1 MTIPAFGLGTFRL
14 KDDVVIASVKTALE
28 LGYRAVD
35 TAQIYDNEAAV
46 GQAIAESGVPRN
58 ELYITTKIWIENL
71 SKDKLIPSL
80 KESLK
85 KLRTDYVDLTL
96 IHWPSPG
103 DAVSVEEFMQALLEA
118 KKQGLT
124 REIGISNF
132 TIPLMEKAIAAVGA
146 DNIATNQIELSPYLQ
161 NRKVVDWAK
170 AHGIHITSYMTLAYG
185 KALKDEV
192 IARIAAKH
200 NATPAQVILAW
211 AMGEGY
217 SVIPSSTRRENLASN
232 LLAQD
237 LHLDAEDK
245 NAIAALDCNDRLVSP
260 EGLAP
265 AWDFVPLPLFH
276 SSCGSCSYI
285 FAQKV
290 DKCPNTC
297 ADGAIAVVNGAERH
311 FYRQTFIG
319 QQFHQFSP
327 RDLFI
332 NHII

>member
-35 TAQIYDNEAAV
+35 TAQIYENEAAV

-118 KKQGLT
+118 KEQGLT

-132 TIPLMEKAIAAVGA
+132 TIPLMEKAIATVGA

-161 NRKVVDWAK
+161 SRKVVDWAK

-211 AMGEGY
+211 AMDEGY
-217 SVIPSSTRRENLASN
+217 SVIPSSTKRENGK
-232 LLAQD
+232 Q
-237 LHLDAEDK
+237 
-245 NAIAALDCNDRLVSP
+245 
-260 EGLAP
+260 P
-265 AWDFVPLPLFH
+265 A
-276 SSCGSCSYI
+276 
-285 FAQKV
+285 
-290 DKCPNTC
+290 
-297 ADGAIAVVNGAERH
+297 GAGPAFG
-311 FYRQTFIG
+311 Y
-319 QQFHQFSP
+319 
-327 RDLFI
+327 
-332 NHII
+332 

>member
-35 TAQIYDNEAAV
+35 TAQIYDNEVAV

-85 KLRTDYVDLTL
+85 KLRADYVNLTL

-132 TIPLMEKAIAAVGA
+132 TIPLMKKAIAAVGV

-232 LLAQD
+232 LLALE

-265 AWDFVPLPLFH
+265 EWD
-276 SSCGSCSYI
+276 
-285 FAQKV
+285 
-290 DKCPNTC
+290 
-297 ADGAIAVVNGAERH
+297 
-311 FYRQTFIG
+311 
-319 QQFHQFSP
+319 
-327 RDLFI
+327 
-332 NHII
+332 